1 MFYILDFRLES
12 HSYLE
17 MQISGRLP
25 LSQNF
30 LQKSKASKCTWVKLG
45 TILSV
50 IRAEGVTLA
59 KDNFPSVIFWSLA
72 R

>member
-1 MFYILDFRLES
+1 MFYISDFRPES

-17 MQISGRLP
+17 MHISGCLP

-30 LQKSKASKCTWVKLG
+30 LQKSKASKCTWVILG
-45 TILSV
+45 TILGV
-50 IRAEGVTLA
+50 IKAEGVTLA
-59 KDNFPSVIFWSLA
+59 KGNFPSEIFWSLA